1 MPEGIKF
8 AFIEGGKF
16 MVFEDGRIFKLLD
29 PPVSSG
35 GYKFVRIGE
44 KSLPLHRVI
53 ASVFIPNPKNKPEV
67 NHIDGN
73 KTNNAA
79 QNLEWVTRKENA
91 KHAGEHGL
99 CGKNLGRDKSEAQR
113 QRRLNEASLITEKDN
128 DPNAKNKIRF
138 YRKKAGF
145 SQTAL
150 ALALGINQS
159 AISQWENGDVEPT
172 LDNLRKVA
180 DILGVKPGDLF

>member
-1 MPEGIKF
+1 MTEEIKF
-8 AFIEGGKF
+8 IFIEGGTF

-44 KSLPLHRVI
+44 KALPLHRVI
-53 ASVFIPNPKNKPEV
+53 ASAFIPNPKNKPEV

-73 KTNNAA
+73 KTNNAV
-79 QNLEWVTRKENA
+79 QNLECVTRKENA

-99 CGKNLGRDKSEAQR
+99 CRKNLGRDQSEAQR
-113 QRRLNEASLITEKDN
+113 QRRLNEASRITEKDN

-150 ALALGINQS
+150 AIALGVNQS
-159 AISQWENGDVEPT
+159 AIAQWESGKTEPT
-172 LDNLRKVA
+172 AFNIRRLA
-180 DILGVKPGDLF
+180 DILGVAPGDLF